1 MNQSSKDGSIQFSQV
16 KTSRS
21 EEVER
26 KKERKK
32 EKEVRRECR
41 GIPSGDQVNLR
52 RWSGCGCH
60 EIRPWINH
68 DLSIQ
73 C

>member
-32 EKEVRRECR
+32 ERKRSEK
-41 GIPSGDQVNLR
+41 GM
-52 RWSGCGCH
+52 
-60 EIRPWINH
+60 
-68 DLSIQ
+68 
-73 C
+73 

>member
-1 MNQSSKDGSIQFSQV
+1 MNQSSKDGRIQSSQV

-32 EKEVRRECR
+32 ESKRKRSEK
-41 GIPSGDQVNLR
+41 GM
-52 RWSGCGCH
+52 
-60 EIRPWINH
+60 
-68 DLSIQ
+68 
-73 C
+73 